1 MSPTRLTLLALALG
15 ALCLGGCRRAER
27 QPPIVF
33 VSIDTLRA
41 DHLPDWGYAG
51 GRTPRISELART
63 SIRFENAYSQVPLT
77 FPSHSSLLTGLLPP
91 NDGVRSNIGYRFE
104 AAAAQASL
112 PATLAAAGYATGGFV
127 SSYVLRRET
136 GLAAAF
142 EAYDDAMEV
151 YEQATLGSLQRPG
164 TVTVAAALRWLETLP
179 PERPY
184 FLFVHL
190 FEPHFPYEPPAAF
203 RDLPNP
209 YDGEIAA
216 ADAALGPLFDALA
229 ARGDLDRALVALFSD
244 HGEGLGEHG
253 EKEHGILLYRTT
265 LHVPLLLKLPG
276 GRRGGEVVRA
286 PAALVDLF
294 PSVVEVARVEPPPAL
309 AGRSLLT
316 LGEGDAGRRIYSET
330 LYPRLHLGWSQLR
343 SLVDG
348 RWHAIEGPDPELYD
362 VAADPHELSNLR
374 GTARR
379 EYAERAAELAAMPLE
394 FEPPAP
400 ASAEEMAKLAALGYL
415 GGTSDIS
422 GDGPLLDPKAHMAVL
437 DAVQRSFTLTSE
449 GRYEEALDLCYRLLA
464 ENPNLIDA
472 RNQLA
477 GVLRKL
483 GRFEEALEV
492 YVETERRFPQFGES
506 LAIER
511 AKVELDLGR
520 LDRAEA
526 EARRALVANPLEAHL
541 VLSAIAGRRSD
552 WPRAIDEARA
562 AIGAP
567 DRPRVP
573 ALLLLAQAY
582 LAQDRLDAALAEAER
597 AAEATRRPGAA
608 PVPTVDSTYGDILA
622 RLGRDA
628 EAEAAFRREIAH
640 FPKSPEPYTRLAIL
654 LAAEHRFDEIEPTLE
669 ALVAANPTPQ
679 AFVAAAETMERLGNV
694 EGAARYRAGARAA
707 DRELARTAASGR

>member
-1 MSPTRLTLLALALG
+1 MSRTRLDLLVLVLG
-15 ALCLGGCRRAER
+15 AVCLGGCRGAER

-41 DHLPDWGYAG
+41 DHLPDWGYAA
-51 GRTPRISELART
+51 GRTPHISELART
-63 SIRFENAYSQVPLT
+63 AIRFENAYSQVPLT

-91 NDGVRSNIGYRFE
+91 DDGVRSNIGYRFE
-104 AAAAQASL
+104 AGAQASI
-112 PATLAAAGYATGGFV
+112 PSTLAAAGYATGGFV

-142 EAYDDAMEV
+142 ETYDDAMEV
-151 YEQATLGSLQRPG
+151 HEQATLGSLQRPG

-190 FEPHFPYEPPAAF
+190 FEPHFPYEPPAPF

-276 GRRGGEVVRA
+276 GRRRGEVVRA

-294 PSVVEVARVEPPPAL
+294 PTVAEVAGVEPPPAL

-316 LGEGDAGRRIYSET
+316 LSEGDAGRRIYSET

-362 VAADPHELSNLR
+362 VVADPRELSNLR
-374 GTARR
+374 ETARR

-415 GGTSDIS
+415 GGTSGASAD
-422 GDGPLLDPKAHMAVL
+422 DGPLPDPKAHMEIL

-541 VLSAIAGRRSD
+541 VLSAVAGRRSD
-552 WPRAIDEARA
+552 WPGAIEEARA
-562 AIGAP
+562 AVGDP
-567 DRPRVP
+567 DQPRVP
-573 ALLLLAQAY
+573 ALLLLAQAL

-597 AAEATRRPGAA
+597 AAEVTRRPGAA

-628 EAEAAFRREIAH
+628 EAEAALRREIAH
-640 FPKSPEPYTRLAIL
+640 FPKAPEPYTRLAIL
-654 LAAEHRFDEIEPTLE
+654 LASQHRFDEIEPTLE
-669 ALVAANPTPQ
+669 ALVAANPTPV

-694 EGAARYRAGARAA
+694 EDAARYRARARAA
-707 DRELARTAASGR
+707 DQEMARTAASRR

>member
-1 MSPTRLTLLALALG
+1 MPRTRTTLLALGLAALG
-15 ALCLGGCRRAER
+15 LAACR
-27 QPPIVF
+27 QPKRHPPVVF
-33 VSIDTLRA
+33 ISIDTLRA
-41 DHLPDWGYAG
+41 DHLPDWGYAS
-51 GRTPRISELART
+51 GRTPHLSELARS
-63 SIRFENAYSQVPLT
+63 SIRFDNAYAQVPLT

-91 NDGVRSNIGYRFE
+91 VDGVRSNIGYRFE
-104 AAAAQASL
+104 ADAQPTIPSS
-112 PATLAAAGYATGGFV
+112 LAAAGYTTGGFV

-136 GLAAAF
+136 GLGAAF
-142 EAYDDAMEV
+142 EHYDDAMAV

-164 TVTVAAALRWLETLP
+164 TETVAAALRWLESVP

-216 ADAALGPLFDALA
+216 ADAALDPLFDALA

-265 LHVPLLLKLPG
+265 LHVPLILRLPG

-294 PSVVEVARVEPPPAL
+294 PTVAAIAGLEAPSAA
-309 AGRSLLT
+309 AGRSLLG
-316 LGEGDAGRRIYSET
+316 LGDADSARRIYSES
-330 LYPRLHLGWSQLR
+330 LYPRIHLGWSHLR
-343 SLVDG
+343 SLIDG
-348 RWHAIEGPDPELYD
+348 HWHAIEGPDPELYD
-362 VAADPHELSNLR
+362 LAADPGELENRR
-374 GTARR
+374 GSARR
-379 EYAERAAELAAMPLE
+379 EYADRAAELAKIPLD

-400 ASAEEMAKLAALGYL
+400 ASAEEIAKLAALGYL
-415 GGTSDIS
+415 GSTSAAAVE
-422 GDGPLLDPKAHMAVL
+422 GPLPDPKAHMGIL
-437 DAVQRSFTLTSE
+437 DDVQRSFTLTSE
-449 GRYEEALDLCYRLLA
+449 GRYEEALDLCYSLLA
-464 ENPNLIDA
+464 ANPNLIDA

-492 YVETERRFPQFGES
+492 YAETERRFPQFGDS

-511 AKVELDLGR
+511 AKVELDIGR

-526 EARRALVANPLEAHL
+526 EARGALVANPLEAHL
-541 VLSAIAGRRSD
+541 VLSAVAGRRSD
-552 WPRAIDEARA
+552 WPQAVEEARA
-562 AIGAP
+562 AAGESSQ
-567 DRPRVP
+567 PRVP
-573 ALLLLAQAY
+573 ALLLLAQAL
-582 LAQDRLDAALAEAER
+582 LAQDRLEAALAEVER
-597 AAEATRRPGAA
+597 AIEVTRRPGAA
-608 PVPTVDSTYGDILA
+608 PVATVDSTYGDILA

-628 EAEAAFRREIAH
+628 EAESAFRREIAR
-640 FPKSPEPYTRLAIL
+640 FPMAPEPYARLAFL

-669 ALVAANPTPQ
+669 ALVAANPTPL
-679 AFVAAAETMERLGNV
+679 AFVAAAEAMERLGNT
-694 EGAARYRAGARAA
+694 EGAASFRARARAA
-707 DRELARTAASGR
+707 DKRLAQAAAGR